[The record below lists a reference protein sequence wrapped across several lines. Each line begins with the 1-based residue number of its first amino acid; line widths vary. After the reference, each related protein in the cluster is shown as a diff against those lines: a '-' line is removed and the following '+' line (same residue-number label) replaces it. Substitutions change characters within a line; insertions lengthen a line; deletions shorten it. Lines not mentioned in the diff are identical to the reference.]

1 MIYYNTYLQD
11 VIGNNYVGINL
22 PNTIIIPFLLD
33 LNDFTGD
40 KYDEY
45 VNNQQQRDRG
55 HYHITLINTMEFNKI
70 SKEIGYAKFIESL
83 DRVFK
88 YEIDDLKLMG
98 IGKATKN
105 ENTAYYIVCKS
116 EKLDSIRR
124 RYNLEP
130 KDFHITIAFLYKDV
144 FGIRKNEVLEKE
156 NKFLK
161 LLSIMY
167 YKNENWNFIN
177 RIKNFDFDLKSEII
191 PVRITKELAR
201 FKCEGYYI
209 EVIYLD
215 DKFWIASKFEID
227 KNNELPRLP
236 ETEII
241 KKLK

>member
-1 MIYYNTYLQD
+1 MIYYNTYIKD
-11 VIGNNYVGINL
+11 VIGNSYLGIQL
-22 PNTIIIPFLLD
+22 PNGIISPFLLD
-33 LNDFTGD
+33 LKDFTGD

-45 VNNQQQRDRG
+45 VNSQQQRDHG
-55 HYHITLINTMEFNKI
+55 NYHITVLNVMEYNRL
-70 SKEIGYAKFIESL
+70 SKEFGYSKFIESL

-161 LLSIMY
+161 LLSIEY

-177 RIKNFDFDLKSEII
+177 RIKNFDFDLKSEVI

>member
-1 MIYYNTYLQD
+1 
-11 VIGNNYVGINL
+11 
-22 PNTIIIPFLLD
+22 
-33 LNDFTGD
+33 
-40 KYDEY
+40 
-45 VNNQQQRDRG
+45 
-55 HYHITLINTMEFNKI
+55 
-70 SKEIGYAKFIESL
+70 
-83 DRVFK
+83 
-88 YEIDDLKLMG
+88 
-98 IGKATKN
+98 
-105 ENTAYYIVCKS
+105 
-116 EKLDSIRR
+116 
-124 RYNLEP
+124 
-130 KDFHITIAFLYKDV
+130 
-144 FGIRKNEVLEKE
+144 
-156 NKFLK
+156 
-161 LLSIMY
+161 MY